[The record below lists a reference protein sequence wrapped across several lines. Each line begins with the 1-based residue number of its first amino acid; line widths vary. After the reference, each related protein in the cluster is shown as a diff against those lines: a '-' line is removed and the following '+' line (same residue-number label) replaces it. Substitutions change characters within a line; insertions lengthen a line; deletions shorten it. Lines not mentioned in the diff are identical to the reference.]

1 MENAIATR
9 YAKKE
14 QKSLASA
21 LFVIQQ
27 GLEPWTPSLKG
38 MCSTC

>member
-1 MENAIATR
+1 MQIFERKKQKKAEAIDFCF
-9 YAKKE
+9 
-14 QKSLASA
+14 S
-21 LFVIQQ
+21 VIQQ